1 MRVIRTSVVG
11 RLLAT
16 VLTVALLF
24 SGLSSAGGAADN
36 TGIVTGSLRTFG
48 GVAWVTPSGYPTAGR
63 VVFKPEHG
71 TARAIKVGKTGRF
84 TVELKPGTYT
94 VFGGPP
100 SWKNACEVNFGK
112 PFSLSAG
119 QRINVTVSCNAL

>member
-1 MRVIRTSVVG
+1 MFVCII
-11 RLLAT
+11 
-16 VLTVALLF
+16 ALLF
-24 SGLSSAGGAADN
+24 SGLSSASGAADN
-36 TGIVTGSLRTFG
+36 KGIVTGSLRTFG
-48 GVAWVTPSGYPTAGR
+48 GVLDAPRTGYPTAGR

-84 TVELKPGTYT
+84 TVELAPGTYT

-100 SWKNACEVNFGK
+100 AWKDTCRVNFGK

-119 QRINVTVSCNAL
+119 EKVKVTVSCLAL

>member
-1 MRVIRTSVVG
+1 MRVIGTSLVR
-11 RLLAT
+11 RLLVIAC
-16 VLTVALLF
+16 TVALLF
-24 SGLSSAGGAADN
+24 SAFSSPSAAADSK
-36 TGIVTGSLRTFG
+36 GIVTGSLRTFG
-48 GVAWVTPSGYPTAGR
+48 GVVEATRAGYPTAGR

-100 SWKNACEVNFGK
+100 AWNNTCQVNFGK

-119 QRINVTVSCNAL
+119 EKVKVTVSCLAL